1 MRPLYSTSIIS
12 KSVQNRIDGYR
23 AYEEVTESDNRVFC
37 RFTWTIS
44 CFAYR
49 PGWLNLRY
57 LNWIVLLRGRWISS
71 TRRNDQRN
79 TIYMSG
85 LISGQAVRS
94 DVTANRATFATVHR
108 LFEEPVRDRKVL
120 CPASHIATLET
131 RNSVQWLGKSVICL
145 FLFRS
150 WRVDNMVMHAS
161 HVWVRGWCKA
171 APPLVCWP
179 WAYMLKTCTLE
190 SIVLGI
196 TYNCGFLRTVFCR

>member
-1 MRPLYSTSIIS
+1 MYCTSIIS
-12 KSVQNRIDGYR
+12 KRVQNRIDGYR
-23 AYEEVTESDNRVFC
+23 AYEEVTESDNSLLSFYVNLF
-37 RFTWTIS
+37 

-85 LISGQAVRS
+85 LISGQSVRS
-94 DVTANRATFATVHR
+94 YVTANRATFATVHR
-108 LFEEPVRDRKVL
+108 VLEEPVRDRKVF

-131 RNSVQWLGKSVICL
+131 TTSVQWLDKSVICL

-161 HVWVRGWCKA
+161 HVWVRGGA
-171 APPLVCWP
+171 GLHQRLYVDRELTCWKHGP
-179 WAYMLKTCTLE
+179 
-190 SIVLGI
+190 
-196 TYNCGFLRTVFCR
+196 